1 MNIITNKEVFSEENQ
16 ANTPKKV
23 ELRRRGRPRK
33 TSLETAPAPQ
43 PEATAHDGAPLG
55 SPVTTAQIS
64 QESGVI
70 PAPAATVTKP
80 FYQASRQHSEAP
92 IDPRTLAMRAR
103 EQRNQNQNQEQTV
116 APVQPTTPAPGRFT
130 TAPRRRG
137 RGQWPQDGQGAFM
150 HPNGDVMP
158 LNNGEQPKE
167 RGKHMLKIIPL
178 GGLEEIGKNMT
189 VLEYGDDILI
199 IDMGFMFP
207 DQEMFGVDYIIPDVT
222 YLEDKKANIRGAIIT
237 HGHLDH
243 IGAIPYLIQKLG
255 FPTMYGTPITMGMV
269 KGRLEEFNL
278 LGRGKLQTFE
288 PEKDVIKLGAFTV
301 KPFHLI
307 HSIPGAVGLEI
318 ETPNG
323 RIAYCTD
330 WKFDYNPASGMQIDF
345 RTLAAIG
352 SRGVDLLFS
361 DSTNAER
368 PGHSISEK
376 VVEQALSG
384 AIEDATGRVIVAM
397 FATNLS
403 RIQQTINAAAK
414 HGRKVML
421 VGRSM
426 LKNVEMAIDLK
437 AIIMPPHTLITER
450 EASRFNDN
458 QILVLSTGAQGEDR
472 SALVRMASG
481 DHKVIKIKKGDT
493 VIISASPIPGNERS
507 VSGLMDILYKAG
519 AQVVYNKT
527 LDVHTSGHANQEDL
541 KLMLA
546 LMRPEYFVPL
556 HGERSKLTIHG
567 KLAEEVGVKPEHI
580 IIGDNGLI
588 LEMDPDGAVRP
599 TENHV
604 PAGYVMVDGLGVGDV
619 GNVVLRDRQA
629 MAQEGFFEFI
639 SVYDSKRKQFVN
651 SPDIISRGFIYMREN
666 EQFVA
671 EIRTEIKNMLTK
683 AQSQPNLDLTELK
696 NEIRDHLTKLLYE
709 KTERN
714 PMVIPVIIEV

>member
-23 ELRRRGRPRK
+23 DLPRRGRPRK
-33 TSLETAPAPQ
+33 SSIPLEVAPAPQ
-43 PEATAHDGAPLG
+43 PEVASLTEIPLG
-55 SPVTTAQIS
+55 SPVTTAQIAKELGVEPTPAS
-64 QESGVI
+64 RSG
-70 PAPAATVTKP
+70 KP
-80 FYQASRQHSEAP
+80 FYQASKQRSEAP
-92 IDPRTLAMRAR
+92 IDPRTLAIRAR
-103 EQRNQNQNQEQTV
+103 EQRNQNQEQNP
-116 APVQPTTPAPGRFT
+116 AGQPATPLAPGRFT

-150 HPNGDVMP
+150 HPNGNVAP
-158 LNNGEQPKE
+158 LVEAKP
-167 RGKHMLKIIPL
+167 RGQHMLKIIPL

-278 LGRGKLQTFE
+278 LGRGKLQTIE
-288 PEKDVIKLGAFTV
+288 PEKDVLQLGAFTV
-301 KPFHLI
+301 RPFHLI
-307 HSIPGAVGLEI
+307 HSIPGAIGLEI

-384 AIEDATGRVIVAM
+384 AIEEATGRVIVAM

-437 AIIMPPHTLITER
+437 AVIIPPHTLITER

-507 VSGLMDILYKAG
+507 VSGLMDILFKAG
-519 AQVVYNKT
+519 AAVVYNKT

-546 LMRPEYFVPL
+546 LMRPQYFVPL

-567 KLAEEVGVKPEHI
+567 KLAEEVGVKPENI

-599 TENHV
+599 TESHV

-639 SVYDSKRKQFVN
+639 SVYDTKRKQFIN

-666 EQFVA
+666 EQFVG

-683 AQSQPNLDLTELK
+683 AASQPNLDLTELK
-696 NEIRDHLTKLLYE
+696 NEIRDHLSKLLYE